1 MAIQQVINP
10 NGPGTSFSGP
20 VIAGP
25 RSSANGTF
33 GGDNQGLAD
42 LTQVVQITQ
51 NGTANAVATA
61 WIPKHSQI
69 MDFIVDTVTTW
80 NSATS
85 AVLQIGTTV
94 ADTTYLSLAGLTSIA
109 TTSGR
114 LYPTTFTQ
122 AQLLAMSDTGSTETV
137 VFTVV
142 PTGATTAGTT
152 FVTMRYIMTQ
162 NYQNP

>member
-25 RSSANGTF
+25 RAGATNGF
-33 GGDNQGLAD
+33 LSDNQGFAH
-42 LTQVVQITQ
+42 LTQTVQISQ
-51 NGTANAVATA
+51 NGTSNAVATA
-61 WIPKHSQI
+61 YVPKHSQI
-69 MDFIVDTVTTW
+69 VDFVVDTVTTW

-94 ADTTYLSLAGLTSIA
+94 ADTTFLSLAGLTAIA

-114 LYPTTFTQ
+114 LFPTTFTQ
-122 AQLLAMSDTGSTETV
+122 AQLLAMSDTGSETV